1 MRYAMFYLSAFFCLT
16 MPTFLQAQPPKTTSG
31 PSSVQRAHDL
41 TADKLAS
48 LDQFLS
54 DAIADQK
61 IVGASTLIIQDGKEV
76 FFDSWG
82 DQDREQRIP
91 ISRSTIFRIYS
102 MTKPVT
108 SVAAM
113 QLVEQ
118 GKMSLDDPVENYLP
132 SFKDLKIF
140 GSRKPRKEKEAKPRK
155 MTIRDLLRHTSGL
168 TYGFFDMTHPVDQLY
183 LQKEVPGTSKTLE
196 ELVENL
202 SELPLKHTPGTHFE
216 YSLSTDVLARLIEVV
231 SGERFDLY
239 LRKNIFDP
247 LGMNDTS
254 FVVPANE
261 RDRLAA
267 MYSDDG
273 TGKLIPSDPE
283 NSANFTDDS
292 LLFFSG
298 GGGLCSTV
306 DDYAKF
312 AKMLMARGRT
322 PEGVSII
329 GADTLQEMYTDQ
341 LVGIEKPKAGV
352 LTVRAPWHAK
362 NFRFGLGFSI
372 GQTKWGD
379 DYTWNGI
386 AGTQFWVNPKA
397 GTIIIYMVQVFPL
410 IGHDLAG
417 DVRRLVYEAMEAK

>member
-1 MRYAMFYLSAFFCLT
+1 MRYTMLYLSAFFWLT
-16 MPTFLQAQPPKTTSG
+16 LPAFLQAQSPKT
-31 PSSVQRAHDL
+31 SSEPKDIQRAHDL

-48 LDQFLS
+48 VDQFLS
-54 DAIADQK
+54 DAVTKQK
-61 IVGASTLIIQDGKEV
+61 IVGASALILQDGREV

-82 DQDREQRIP
+82 DQDRERQIP

-118 GKMSLDDPVENYLP
+118 GKMSLDDPVEKYLP
-132 SFKDLKIF
+132 SLKDLKIY
-140 GSRKPRKEKEAKPRK
+140 GTRKSQQDQESTPRK
-155 MTIRDLLRHTSGL
+155 MTVRDLLRHTSGL

-183 LQKEVPGTSKTLE
+183 LQKDVSGTSKTLQ
-196 ELVENL
+196 ELVDNL
-202 SELPLKHTPGTHFE
+202 SKLPLKHAPGTHFE

-239 LRKNIFDP
+239 LRKKIFDP

-273 TGKLIPSDPE
+273 TGKLTPTDPAM
-283 NSANFTDDS
+283 STNFTDDS

-298 GGGLCSTV
+298 GGGLCSTI
-306 DDYAKF
+306 DDFAKF

-322 PEGVSII
+322 PQGGRIMT
-329 GADTLQEMYTDQ
+329 AQTLQKMYTDQ

-352 LTVRAPWHAK
+352 LTIRAPWHAE

-386 AGTQFWVNPKA
+386 AGTQFWVNPGA

-410 IGHDLAG
+410 MGHDLAG
-417 DVRRLVYEAMEAK
+417 DVRRLVYEAME

>member
-16 MPTFLQAQPPKTTSG
+16 MPTFLQAQLPKTTSG
-31 PSSVQRAHDL
+31 PSDVRRAHDL

-48 LDQFLS
+48 VDQFLS
-54 DAIADQK
+54 DAIANQK

-132 SFKDLKIF
+132 SFKDLKIY
-140 GSRKPRKEKEAKPRK
+140 GSRKPQEEKEAKPQK

-183 LQKEVPGTSKTLE
+183 LQNEVPGTAKTLQ

-202 SELPLKHTPGTHFE
+202 SELPLKYTPGTHFE

-231 SGERFDLY
+231 SSERFDRY

-247 LGMNDTS
+247 LGMDDTA
-254 FVVPANE
+254 FVVPVNE

-273 TGKLIPSDPE
+273 TGKLILSDPE

-341 LVGIEKPKAGV
+341 LVGIKKPKAGV

-417 DVRRLVYEAMEAK
+417 EVRRLVYEAMEAK

>member
-1 MRYAMFYLSAFFCLT
+1 MRYAIFHLSAIFFLT
-16 MPTFLQAQPPKTTSG
+16 MPASLLAQFPKTTSG
-31 PSSVQRAHDL
+31 PSDVQRADDL
-41 TADKLAS
+41 SADKLAS
-48 LDQFLS
+48 VDQFLS
-54 DAIADQK
+54 DAVAKQK
-61 IVGASTLIIQDGKEV
+61 IVGASTLIIQDGREI

-132 SFKDLKIF
+132 SFKDLKIY

-183 LQKEVPGTSKTLE
+183 LQNEVPGTAKTLQ

-202 SELPLKHTPGTHFE
+202 SELPLKYTPGTHFE

-231 SGERFDLY
+231 SSERFDRY

-247 LGMNDTS
+247 LGMDDTA
-254 FVVPANE
+254 FVVPVNE

-273 TGKLIPSDPE
+273 TGKLILSDPE

-329 GADTLQEMYTDQ
+329 RADTLQKMYTDQ
-341 LVGIEKPKAGV
+341 LVGIEKPKAGP
-352 LTVRAPWHAK
+352 LTDRAPWHAE

-372 GQTKWGD
+372 GQTKWGE

-386 AGTQFWVNPKA
+386 AGTQFWVNPGA

>member
-1 MRYAMFYLSAFFCLT
+1 MRYAMFYLSAFFCLA
-16 MPTFLQAQPPKTTSG
+16 MPIGLQAQPPKTTSG
-31 PSSVQRAHDL
+31 PSDVQRAHDL

-48 LDQFLS
+48 VDQFLS
-54 DAIADQK
+54 DAIANQK

-132 SFKDLKIF
+132 SFKDLKIY
-140 GSRKPRKEKEAKPRK
+140 GSRKPQEEKEAKPQK

-183 LQKEVPGTSKTLE
+183 LQNEVPGTAKTLQ

-202 SELPLKHTPGTHFE
+202 SELPLKYTPGTHFE

-231 SGERFDLY
+231 SSERFDRY
-239 LRKNIFDP
+239 LRENIFDP
-247 LGMNDTS
+247 LGMDDTA
-254 FVVPANE
+254 FVVPVNE

-273 TGKLIPSDPE
+273 TGKLILSDPE

-341 LVGIEKPKAGV
+341 LVGIEKPKAGP
-352 LTVRAPWHAK
+352 LTDRAPWHAK

-397 GTIIIYMVQVFPL
+397 GTNIIYMVQVFPL

-417 DVRRLVYEAMEAK
+417 EVRRLVYEAMEAK

>member
-16 MPTFLQAQPPKTTSG
+16 MPTLLQAQPPKTTSG
-31 PSSVQRAHDL
+31 PTDAQRARDI
-41 TADKLAS
+41 TAEKLAS
-48 LDQFLS
+48 VDQFLS
-54 DAIADQK
+54 DAVAKQK

-82 DQDREQRIP
+82 DQDREQQIP

-118 GKMSLDDPVENYLP
+118 GKMSLDDPVENHLP
-132 SFKDLKIF
+132 SFKDLKIY
-140 GSRKPRKEKEAKPRK
+140 GSRKPQEEKEAIPQK
-155 MTIRDLLRHTSGL
+155 MRIRDLLRHTSGL

-183 LQKEVPGTSKTLE
+183 LQKEVPGTSKTLQ

-231 SGERFDLY
+231 SGERFDRY

-273 TGKLIPSDPE
+273 TGKLILSEPE
-283 NSANFTDDS
+283 TSANFTDDS

-312 AKMLMARGRT
+312 AKMLISRGRT
-322 PEGVSII
+322 PEGVRII
-329 GADTLQEMYTDQ
+329 GAETLQEMYTDQ
-341 LVGIEKPKAGV
+341 LAGIEKPKAGV
-352 LTVRAPWHAK
+352 LTVRAPWHAE

-386 AGTQFWVNPKA
+386 AGTQFWVNPGA

-417 DVRRLVYEAMEAK
+417 EVRRLVYEAMEAK